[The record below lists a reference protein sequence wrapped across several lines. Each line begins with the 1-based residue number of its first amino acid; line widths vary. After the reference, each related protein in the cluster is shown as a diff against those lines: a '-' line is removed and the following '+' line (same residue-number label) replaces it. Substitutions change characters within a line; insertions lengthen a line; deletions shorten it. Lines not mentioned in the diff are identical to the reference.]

1 MTTPNDDTPLA
12 VINDAM
18 HDAGYLQKGQVPNG
32 EDIASNM
39 RRLRDIINFEMT
51 QGIKLFLTVDTPVVL
66 TAGTGL
72 YSFGPNGTVPMV
84 KPEKIIE
91 GYYMDSN
98 GVRRQM
104 IPLSW
109 DDYIRLGQVNQQ
121 GPVSQYLEDRQPF
134 QINVTLWLIP
144 DTTAAAGTVHLL
156 FRVQATNPVTLTET
170 VQFPPEWRM
179 FLRWA
184 LAEDIS
190 TGQPT
195 TIMTKCS
202 TNAER
207 YRTALEA
214 WDVEEAPTSFQPDP
228 RGQYAQGRFR

>member
-1 MTTPNDDTPLA
+1 MTTPNDDTPYA

-18 HDAGYLQKGQVPNG
+18 HDAGYLQKGQTPNG
-32 EDIASNM
+32 EDVASNM

-51 QGIKLFLTVDTPVVL
+51 QGVKLFLTVDAPVVL
-66 TAGTGL
+66 TAGVGV
-72 YSFGPNGTVPMV
+72 YSFGPLGTVQMT
-84 KPEKIIE
+84 KPQKIIE

-98 GVRRQM
+98 GVRRQL
-104 IPLSW
+104 IPLAW
-109 DDYIRLGQVNQQ
+109 DDYIRLGQVNQT
-121 GPVSQYLEDRQPF
+121 GPVSQYLEDRQPN

-144 DTTAAAGTVHLL
+144 DATAAAGSVHFL

-170 VQFPPEWRM
+170 VQFPPEWRI

-195 TIMTKCS
+195 SVISRCQV
-202 TNAER
+202 NAER
-207 YRTALEA
+207 YRQALEGF
-214 WDVEEAPTSFQPDP
+214 DVEEAPTSFQPDP
-228 RGQYAQGRFR
+228 RGQYNQGRFR